1 MATAYICPPM
11 LRLKR
16 SAQSGMKDM
25 TADWQVLYT
34 ESCPMA
40 YLFGGAEID
49 LSQMQ
54 AGDVIDVRVRKQ
66 IVIGGGFVI
75 HDQVQYSNAQ
85 PATHPTMRIG
95 PIPDVYGVEVA
106 MRQTVGV
113 LRTITTEFWD
123 AKRLGAQ

>member
-16 SAQSGMKDM
+16 SAQSGTKGM
-25 TADWQVLYT
+25 TADWLVVYT

-54 AGDVIDVRVRKQ
+54 AGDTIDIRVRKQ
-66 IVIGGGFVI
+66 IISGGGLVV
-75 HDQVQYSNAQ
+75 HDQVQYSDAQ
-85 PATHPTMRIG
+85 PATHPSMRIG
-95 PIPDVYGVEVA
+95 PIPDVYGVEVS
-106 MRQTVGV
+106 MRQTAGA

-123 AKRLGAQ
+123 AKRLGL